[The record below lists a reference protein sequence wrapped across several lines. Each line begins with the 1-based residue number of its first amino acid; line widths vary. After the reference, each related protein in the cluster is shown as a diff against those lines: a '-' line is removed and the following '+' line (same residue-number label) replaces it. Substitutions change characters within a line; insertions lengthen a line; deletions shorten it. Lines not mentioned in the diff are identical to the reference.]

1 MQNFIKVHEISWTFM
16 KFKLEILDSKFHEIP
31 LKISGKIM
39 NFAKVHKSSWNF
51 MKYYEISRTFMK
63 FKFEILNSKFHK
75 SSWNYMQNF
84 IKVHEISSFIGPK

>member
-16 KFKLEILDSKFHEIP
+16 KFKLEILDSKFH
-31 LKISGKIM
+31 KNSWNSTQ
-39 NFAKVHKSSWNF
+39 NFRKNYEFCKSSWNF
-51 MKYYEISRTFMK
+51 MKFYEISRTFMK

>member
-1 MQNFIKVHEISWTFM
+1 MKFHELLWNLNWKFWIQNFIKI
-16 KFKLEILDSKFHEIP
+16 HEIP

-51 MKYYEISRTFMK
+51 MKFYEISRTFMK